1 MRVFLA
7 APLFSE
13 AERNFNT
20 QVAGE
25 LRAAGFDVWLAQEA
39 PFIQKG
45 SADEKR
51 AIFDGDIEAVRNSD
65 IILAL
70 LDGIDVDPGVAFEL
84 GYAHALGKP
93 IFGLKTDYRTFSR
106 IEEINLMLEVPIKSI
121 FRFIKDAIQE
131 LTRNSARLRTN
142 NDEPDA

>member
-39 PFIQKG
+39 PFIQEG
-45 SADEKR
+45 SAEEKK
-51 AIFDGDIEAVRNSD
+51 AIFDGDIKALRDSNVVLAV
-65 IILAL
+65 
-70 LDGIDVDPGVAFEL
+70 LDGIDVDSGVAFEM
-84 GYAHALGKP
+84 GYAYAIGKP
-93 IFGLKTDYRTFSR
+93 IFGLRTDYRTFSM
-106 IEEINLMLEVPIKSI
+106 IEQINLMLEVPLRGI
-121 FRFIKDAIQE
+121 FKTVEDAIAV
-131 LTRNSARLRTN
+131 LKKI
-142 NDEPDA
+142 